1 MTFESGPLTRGERM
15 TPHYVNQGA
24 ELNWLLDDL
33 VDRVPQVS
41 NAVMLTQDGLA
52 IGASA
57 GLNREDAEHLA
68 ALASGFQS
76 MARGAG
82 QHFGGGRVRQTIIE
96 MEAAFLFVSAAG
108 QGTCLA
114 VLTTGDADVGLVAY
128 EMAVLVRRSSEHL
141 VVAPRPAS
149 YGPDHSAQRPPTMTG
164 SNGRRGVPYPARPA
178 PPGPGAAPPYLPGGR
193 MTPPSMAGPPAGQ
206 LAGQAALAG
215 SHPSRPLPKLM
226 PQRRDAPAWDSV
238 YSPYP
243 IPAGRPE
250 SAPYTE

>member
-1 MTFESGPLTRGERM
+1 M
-15 TPHYVNQGA
+15 TPHYVNQGG

-33 VDRVPQVS
+33 VNRVPQVGK
-41 NAVMLTQDGLA
+41 AVMLTQDGLA

-114 VLTTGDADVGLVAY
+114 VLTTGEADVGLVAY

-141 VVAPRPAS
+141 GVAPRPTS
-149 YGPDHSAQRPPTMTG
+149 YGPDYLAQRPPTMTG
-164 SNGRRGVPYPARPA
+164 GNGRGAPYPAQPA
-178 PPGPGAAPPYLPGGR
+178 PGAAPAHRPGGR
-193 MTPPSMAGPPAGQ
+193 MAPPSMAGPPAGQ
-206 LAGQAALAG
+206 LARQAGPAV
-215 SHPSRPLPKLM
+215 SFRSRPLPKPM
-226 PQRRDAPAWDSV
+226 PQRYAPAWDTV
-238 YSPYP
+238 YSPDP
-243 IPAGRPE
+243 MPAGHPE

>member
-1 MTFESGPLTRGERM
+1 M

-33 VDRVPQVS
+33 VNRVPQVS
-41 NAVMLTQDGLA
+41 KAVMLTQDGLA

-141 VVAPRPAS
+141 GVAARPTS
-149 YGPDHSAQRPPTMTG
+149 YGPDHSAQRPPTMPG
-164 SNGRRGVPYPARPA
+164 SNGRGLPYPAQPA
-178 PPGPGAAPPYLPGGR
+178 PPAPGAAPPYLPGGR
-193 MTPPSMAGPPAGQ
+193 MTPPSMAGPSAGQ
-206 LAGQAALAG
+206 LAGQAGLAAG
-215 SHPSRPLPKLM
+215 HPSRPLPKLM
-226 PQRRDAPAWDSV
+226 QQQRDAPAWDSV

-243 IPAGRPE
+243 MPAGRPE

>member
-1 MTFESGPLTRGERM
+1 M
-15 TPHYVNQGA
+15 TPHYVNQGG

-33 VDRVPQVS
+33 VTRVPQVS
-41 NAVMLTQDGLA
+41 MAVMLTQDGLA

-193 MTPPSMAGPPAGQ
+193 MTPPSMAGQPAGQ

-215 SHPSRPLPKLM
+215 SHPSGPLPKLL
-226 PQRRDAPAWDSV
+226 PKRRDAPAWDSV

-243 IPAGRPE
+243 MPAGRPE
-250 SAPYTE
+250 PAPYTE

>member
-1 MTFESGPLTRGERM
+1 M
-15 TPHYVNQGA
+15 TPHYVNQGG

-33 VDRVPQVS
+33 VNRVPQVS
-41 NAVMLTQDGLA
+41 KAIMLTQDGLA

-57 GLNREDAEHLA
+57 GLSREDAEHLA

-114 VLTTGDADVGLVAY
+114 VLTTGEADVGLVAY

-141 VVAPRPAS
+141 GVGPRPAGYPQGYS
-149 YGPDHSAQRPPTMTG
+149 GQRPPAMTG
-164 SNGRRGVPYPARPA
+164 GNGPGTAVPGAPHPM
-178 PPGPGAAPPYLPGGR
+178 PPGPGAPPPYLPGRRTG
-193 MTPPSMAGPPAGQ
+193 PPSTSGSASLSEMTGRAPWSAPGPSSVPLTPLSPQPCDVPA
-206 LAGQAALAG
+206 AT
-215 SHPSRPLPKLM
+215 
-226 PQRRDAPAWDSV
+226 SV
-238 YSPYP
+238 YSPHP
-243 IPAGRPE
+243 MPAGQPGP
-250 SAPYTE
+250 ALYTE

>member
-1 MTFESGPLTRGERM
+1 M
-15 TPHYVNQGA
+15 TPHYVNQGG

-33 VDRVPQVS
+33 VTRVPQVS
-41 NAVMLTQDGLA
+41 MAVMLTQDGLA

-76 MARGAG
+76 VARGAG

>member
-1 MTFESGPLTRGERM
+1 M

-33 VDRVPQVS
+33 VNRVPQVS
-41 NAVMLTQDGLA
+41 KAVMLTQDGLA

-141 VVAPRPAS
+141 GVASRPTS
-149 YGPDHSAQRPPTMTG
+149 YGPGHSAQRPPTMPG
-164 SNGRRGVPYPARPA
+164 SNGRGLPYPAQPA
-178 PPGPGAAPPYLPGGR
+178 PPAPGAAPPYLPGGR
-193 MTPPSMAGPPAGQ
+193 MTPPSMAGPSAGQ
-206 LAGQAALAG
+206 LAGQAGLAAG
-215 SHPSRPLPKLM
+215 HPSRPLPKLV
-226 PQRRDAPAWDSV
+226 QQQRDAPAWDSV

-243 IPAGRPE
+243 MPAGRPE

>member
-1 MTFESGPLTRGERM
+1 M
-15 TPHYVNQGA
+15 TPHYVNQGG

-33 VDRVPQVS
+33 VTRVPQVS
-41 NAVMLTQDGLA
+41 MAVMLTQDGLA